1 MKLKHFLLG
10 LVALLLFVVQDAAAI
25 DLEIKK
31 KLLSI
36 AKSDSMPGKATLIEY
51 DDRLYL
57 VVMASATIEGKSAE
71 GILAAREASQLL
83 AQKQFAEFIHG
94 TDIKSQKIFTLT
106 VEREKTHENNVL
118 TEKKV
123 RKRKK
128 YETKIESFSKG
139 PLKNLKSLGK
149 WKNKTKT
156 KYFYA
161 GAILVP

>member
-10 LVALLLFVVQDAAAI
+10 LAALFLFVVQDAAAI

-57 VVMASATIEGKSAE
+57 VVMASATIEEKSAE
-71 GILAAREASQLL
+71 GILAAREASQIL

-118 TEKKV
+118 TEQKV

-128 YETKIESFSKG
+128 FVSKIESFSKVA
-139 PLKNLKSLGK
+139 LKNLKPLGK

>member
-1 MKLKHFLLG
+1 MKLKYILLG
-10 LVALLLFVVQDAAAI
+10 LAALLFVVQESVAI
-25 DLEIKK
+25 DLKIKK
-31 KLLSI
+31 KLLSL

-57 VVMASATIEGKSAE
+57 VVMASAVIEEKSAE
-71 GILAAREASQLL
+71 AILAAREASQIL
-83 AQKQFAEFIHG
+83 AQKQFTEFIHG

-118 TEKKV
+118 TEQKV

-128 YETKIESFSKG
+128 YVTKIESFSKG
-139 PLKNLKSLGK
+139 ALKNLKSLGK

>member
-1 MKLKHFLLG
+1 MKLKYFLLG
-10 LVALLLFVVQDAAAI
+10 LAVLLFGAQNVAAI
-25 DLEIKK
+25 DLETKK

-36 AKSDSMPGKATLIEY
+36 VKSESMPGKAALIEY

-57 VVMASATIEGKSAE
+57 VVMANATIEEKSAG
-71 GILAAREASQLL
+71 GILAAREASQIL
-83 AQKQFAEFIHG
+83 AQKQFTEFIYG
-94 TDIKSQKIFTLT
+94 TDIKSQKIYTLT

-118 TEKKV
+118 TEQKV

-128 YETKIESFSKG
+128 FISKIDSLSEG
-139 PLKNLKSLGK
+139 VLKNLKSLGK

>member
-1 MKLKHFLLG
+1 MKLKYILLG
-10 LVALLLFVVQDAAAI
+10 LAALLFVVQESAAI
-25 DLEIKK
+25 DLKIKK
-31 KLLSI
+31 KLLSL

-57 VVMASATIEGKSAE
+57 VVMASAVIEEKSAE
-71 GILAAREASQLL
+71 AILAAREASQIL
-83 AQKQFAEFIHG
+83 AQKQFTEFIHG

-118 TEKKV
+118 TEQKV

-128 YETKIESFSKG
+128 YVTKIESFSKG
-139 PLKNLKSLGK
+139 ALKNLKSLGK

>member
-10 LVALLLFVVQDAAAI
+10 LVALLLSVVQDAAAI

-57 VVMASATIEGKSAE
+57 VVMASATIEEKSAG
-71 GILAAREASQLL
+71 GILAAREASQIL

-94 TDIKSQKIFTLT
+94 ADIKSQKIFTLT

-118 TEKKV
+118 TEQKI

-128 YETKIESFSKG
+128 FVSKIESFSRG
-139 PLKNLKSLGK
+139 ALKNLKPLGK

-161 GAILVP
+161 GAILVS

>member
-1 MKLKHFLLG
+1 MKLKLFLLW
-10 LVALLLFVVQDAAAI
+10 LVALLFFVSQDAVAI
-25 DLEIKK
+25 ELEIKK

-36 AKSDSMPGKATLIEY
+36 AKNDSMPGKATLIEY

-57 VVMASATIEGKSAE
+57 VVMASATIEKKSAE
-71 GILAAREASQLL
+71 GILAAREASQIL

-106 VEREKTHENNVL
+106 VEREKTYENNVI

-139 PLKNLKSLGK
+139 ALKNLKSLGM

-161 GAILVP
+161 GVILVP